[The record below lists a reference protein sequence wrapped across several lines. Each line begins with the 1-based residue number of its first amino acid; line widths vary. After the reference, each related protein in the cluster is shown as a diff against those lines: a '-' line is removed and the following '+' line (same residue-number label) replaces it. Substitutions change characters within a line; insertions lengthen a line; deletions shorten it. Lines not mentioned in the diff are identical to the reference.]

1 MLGLQITVQ
10 VVAIALV
17 LVVLYVAARA
27 WARANKAKTAE
38 PMGPHAMFDGGER
51 YETADEKL
59 SVEHD
64 GPAGAGIGLLMAIVD
79 ALRARGLET
88 NEVEPEDYGFMTVVK
103 VGGEDVIL
111 QIGAGGDQEWTL
123 FVRAPSGKVPM
134 EVMDAVRSL
143 EGIRNLTWSV

>member
-1 MLGLQITVQ
+1 MKPVSIAVVMLAGV
-10 VVAIALV
+10 VVA
-17 LVVLYVAARA
+17 LVVLSL
-27 WARANKAKTAE
+27 WAQRTAPKRNE
-38 PMGPHAMFDGGER
+38 PLGPHATFDGGER
-51 YETADEKL
+51 YATADEKL

-64 GPAGAGIGLLMAIVD
+64 GPSGAGVGILMAIVD

-111 QIGAGGDQEWTL
+111 QISAGGQQEWTL

-143 EGIRNLTWSV
+143 EAIRNLTWSV

>member
-1 MLGLQITVQ
+1 MLIAAVILACF
-10 VVAIALV
+10 VAALV
-17 LVVLYVAARA
+17 GLAVWSQRGAAKP
-27 WARANKAKTAE
+27 NE
-38 PMGPHAMFDGGER
+38 PLGPHATFDGGER
-51 YETADEKL
+51 YATSDEKL
-59 SVEHD
+59 AVEHD
-64 GPAGAGIGLLMAIVD
+64 GPAGAGIGILMAIVD

-111 QIGAGGDQEWTL
+111 QISSGGQQEWTL

-143 EGIRNLTWSV
+143 EAIRNLTWSV